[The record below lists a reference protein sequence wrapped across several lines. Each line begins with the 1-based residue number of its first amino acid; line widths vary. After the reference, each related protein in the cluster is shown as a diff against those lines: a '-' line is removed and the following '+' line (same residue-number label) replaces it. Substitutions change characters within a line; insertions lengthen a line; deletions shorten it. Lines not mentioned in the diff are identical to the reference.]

1 MQTSTP
7 VRTSS
12 KREDPVYTTLTP
24 VHSGPYMSM
33 LTNDTYSSVEIETSL
48 DADCEEKSLKLAQ
61 AMSAVSVGYQ
71 ETNASTDS
79 SKTSGE
85 TCQNPNC
92 VKQIQELQKQL
103 ILMKQENLKMKG
115 GS

>member
-33 LTNDTYSSVEIETSL
+33 LTNDTYSSVKIETSL

-61 AMSAVSVGYQ
+61 AMSTVSVGYQ

-79 SKTSGE
+79 SKASGE

-103 ILMKQENLKMKG
+103 ILMKEENLKMK
-115 GS
+115 SRS

>member
-24 VHSGPYMSM
+24 VRSGPYMSM
-33 LTNDTYSSVEIETSL
+33 LTNGTYSSEIETSL

-61 AMSAVSVGYQ
+61 AMSTVSVGYQ
-71 ETNASTDS
+71 ETNALTDS
-79 SKTSGE
+79 SKASGE

-115 GS
+115 RS